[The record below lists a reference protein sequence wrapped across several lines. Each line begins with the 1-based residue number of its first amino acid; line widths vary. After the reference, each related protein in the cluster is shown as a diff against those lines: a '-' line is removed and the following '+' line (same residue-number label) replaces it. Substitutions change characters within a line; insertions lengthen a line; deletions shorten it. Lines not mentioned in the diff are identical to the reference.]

1 MAATT
6 SPTPASTTPDNIPTS
21 TLSRNYLLRDLPRLD
36 PRERT
41 SIATWM
47 DKLDALCGDDARFLH
62 DHEQP
67 RDASEFAKLQRR
79 PYTTRSERDEV
90 DKLYETY
97 KLQAARF
104 SVELYNV
111 LVLKVTYDEHP
122 RLKNLVQRGELPDS
136 SDALRL
142 TKNGFKLRHILKEMG
157 STASER
163 AQTLLTTEWSTH
175 MAAAYAPEGAKT
187 VVLFAD
193 VTTCDA
199 IAATIYRFQTNYEEV
214 PAQRATPPREFIKV
228 VLKLVAAEVPE
239 LKMYAERELVN
250 MALGIN
256 KHATRCAF
264 VSELV
269 ETSEQL
275 MQSRAALYT
284 PIPKTGALTALGGA
298 PGSLRRP

>member
-163 AQTLLTTEWSTH
+163 VGVGCGS
-175 MAAAYAPEGAKT
+175 AAALGD
-187 VVLFAD
+187 L
-193 VTTCDA
+193 DA
-199 IAATIYRFQTNYEEV
+199 
-214 PAQRATPPREFIKV
+214 
-228 VLKLVAAEVPE
+228 
-239 LKMYAERELVN
+239 
-250 MALGIN
+250 
-256 KHATRCAF
+256 
-264 VSELV
+264 
-269 ETSEQL
+269 
-275 MQSRAALYT
+275 
-284 PIPKTGALTALGGA
+284 
-298 PGSLRRP
+298 